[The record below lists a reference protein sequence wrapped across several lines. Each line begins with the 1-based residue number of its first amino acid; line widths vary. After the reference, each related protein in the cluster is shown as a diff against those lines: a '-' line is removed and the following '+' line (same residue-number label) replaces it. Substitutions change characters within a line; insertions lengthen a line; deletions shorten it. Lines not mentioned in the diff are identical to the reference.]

1 MSVLTPP
8 DNATRILPAG
18 TWNIDPAHSTVEFA
32 IRHLDTATI
41 KGRATEV
48 AGTITGGVAPRIEG
62 TVPVTSVTTFDET
75 RDEHLLS
82 PDFFDAPLYP
92 ELRFVSTAIA
102 TDGDELVVDG
112 ELTIKGVTRPVSLTG
127 ALRGPATDPWGNE
140 RIGIDLA
147 GTIDRNE
154 FGVSW
159 NAPLPDGGFL
169 LPDRVDLS
177 ASFSAVKAV

>member
-1 MSVLTPP
+1 MSVLTPT
-8 DNATRILPAG
+8 DTATAILPTG
-18 TWNIDPAHSTVEFA
+18 TWSIDPAHSTVEFA
-32 IRHLDTATI
+32 IRYLGVATVQ
-41 KGRATEV
+41 GRAAEV
-48 AGTITGGVAPRIEG
+48 AGTITGGEAAKIEG
-62 TVPVTSVTTFDET
+62 TVPVASLTTFDET
-75 RDEHLLS
+75 RDGHLLT
-82 PDFFDAPLYP
+82 PDFFDAERYP
-92 ELRFVSTAIA
+92 ELRFNSTAIA
-102 TDGDELVVDG
+102 ADAAELVVDG
-112 ELTIKGVTRPVSLTG
+112 ELTIKGVTRPVRLTG
-127 ALRGPATDPWGNE
+127 GLHGPATDPWGNE